1 MDNKLKETYMKTHYA
16 GEVLDELYDKDIVEV
31 KEILLYTLQ
40 QSELSEMA
48 GYRYKY
54 VEELMEE
61 FRQTDLGKKWKD
73 LAEKY
78 KILMLLELLSEI
90 IKTFD
95 RKGLK

>member
-16 GEVLDELYDKDIVEV
+16 GELLDELYDKDILDA

-40 QSELSEMA
+40 QLELSEMA

-54 VEELMEE
+54 VEELIEE
-61 FRQTDLGKKWKD
+61 FRKTDLGKKWKD
-73 LAEKY
+73 LSEKY
-78 KILMLLELLSEI
+78 RILMLLELLSEI

-95 RKGLK
+95 RKEP

>member
-40 QSELSEMA
+40 QLELSEMA

-95 RKGLK
+95 RREPK

>member
-40 QSELSEMA
+40 QLELSEMA

-61 FRQTDLGKKWKD
+61 FRQTDLGKRWKD

-95 RKGLK
+95 RKELK

>member
-40 QSELSEMA
+40 QLELSEMA

>member
-16 GEVLDELYDKDIVEV
+16 GELLDELYDKDILDA

-40 QSELSEMA
+40 QLELSEMA
-48 GYRYKY
+48 GHRYRY

-95 RKGLK
+95 RKELK

>member
-16 GEVLDELYDKDIVEV
+16 GEILDELYDKDILDA

-40 QSELSEMA
+40 QLELSEMA
-48 GYRYKY
+48 GYMYKY

-95 RKGLK
+95 RKELK

>member
-40 QSELSEMA
+40 QLELSEMA

-95 RKGLK
+95 RKELK

>member
-16 GEVLDELYDKDIVEV
+16 GELLDELYDKDIVEV

-40 QSELSEMA
+40 QLELSEMA

-95 RKGLK
+95 RKELK

>member
-16 GEVLDELYDKDIVEV
+16 GEILDELYDKDIVEA

-40 QSELSEMA
+40 QLELSEMA

-95 RKGLK
+95 RKELK

>member
-40 QSELSEMA
+40 QLELSEMA

-61 FRQTDLGKKWKD
+61 FKQTDLGKKWKD

-95 RKGLK
+95 RKELK

>member
-1 MDNKLKETYMKTHYA
+1 MDNKLKETYTKTYYA
-16 GEVLDELYDKDIVEV
+16 GALLDELYDKDIVEA

-40 QSELSEMA
+40 QLELSEMA
-48 GYRYKY
+48 GYRYRY

-78 KILMLLELLSEI
+78 RILMLLDLLNQI
-90 IKTFD
+90 IGTFD
-95 RKGLK
+95 RKEPK